1 MLALDSLVLDLIF
14 EANSEIDPEAL
25 VEALGGEEVARNR
38 KILDPD
44 MQDPRFEMEV
54 SPSIPFRRRGE
65 RRLMIIDDSVAPMR
79 ADPRTDPLVPVD
91 LRPEKERLLAMC
103 RTAPIR
109 LGRIFAL
116 GSMADAVLVTKSARD
131 LRAICLLPW
140 ALDPTIDVDGKRRAG
155 QLSQKEFETKLLAF
169 DKRLDELSEADI
181 LSDLGGATMVRD
193 GDLIVVDVLESDGTW
208 DVRKSLAMEDALAAV
223 ERFSIIPG
231 APGGGKPAAPA
242 PQTAHPERGRGVAR
256 PQSKDARAAAK
267 PAPGEPAPAEP
278 AEKPAEKPAPAP
290 APAPAGPPLR
300 ASEIADRVVLVFPRE
315 RFDLDAA
322 SALGRRDYDAVITSA
337 DALPGEVRDRIHRDG
352 AEFVAPVEFLSEV
365 FIDGVPL
372 SRPVFDERSR
382 ELGHGV
388 RALDV
393 HYPRFGPAL
402 LLTTPDGE
410 RFISSLRDEPER
422 VLRVL
427 AEG

>member
-25 VEALGGEEVARNR
+25 VEALGGEDVARTR

-79 ADPRTDPLVPVD
+79 ADPRTDPLVPID

-103 RTAPIR
+103 RIAPIR

-116 GSMADAVLVTKSARD
+116 GSMADAVLVTKTARD

-140 ALDPTIDVDGKRRAG
+140 ALDPTIDVDGKRRSG

-193 GDLIVVDVLESDGTW
+193 GDLIVVDVLEPDGTW

-223 ERFSIIPG
+223 ERFSLIAG
-231 APGGGKPAAPA
+231 APGGSKLETPGPAAA
-242 PQTAHPERGRGVAR
+242 PP
-256 PQSKDARAAAK
+256 RAAAK
-267 PAPGEPAPAEP
+267 
-278 AEKPAEKPAPAP
+278 KPAPAAPKPKPEPKP

-300 ASEIADRVVLVFPRE
+300 ASELADRVVLVFPRE

-382 ELGHGV
+382 EVGQGV

-402 LLTTPDGE
+402 LLATPGGE
-410 RFISSLRDEPER
+410 RFISSLVDQPEG
-422 VLRVL
+422 VLRLL

>member
-1 MLALDSLVLDLIF
+1 MLALDSLVIDLIF
-14 EANSEIDPEAL
+14 EANAEIDPEAL
-25 VEALGGEEVARNR
+25 VAALGGEEIAGTR

-79 ADPRTDPLVPVD
+79 ADPRTDPLIPID
-91 LRPEKERLLAMC
+91 LRPEKERLLEMC

-109 LGRIFAL
+109 MGRIFAL
-116 GSMADAVLVTKSARD
+116 GSMADAVLVAKDARD

-140 ALDPTIDVDGKRRAG
+140 ALDPTIDVNGKRRAG

-169 DKRLDELSEADI
+169 DKRLDELGEAEI
-181 LSDLGGATMVRD
+181 LSNLGGATMVRD
-193 GDLIVVDVLESDGTW
+193 GELIVIDVLEADGTW
-208 DVRKSLAMEDALAAV
+208 DVRKSLAMEDGLAAV
-223 ERFSIIPG
+223 DRFSMIPG
-231 APGGGKPAAPA
+231 APGGSKLVPPGPAAAPPRAAKKPGTTVPPTAKPAAAQAKGP
-242 PQTAHPERGRGVAR
+242 T
-256 PQSKDARAAAK
+256 KAAAGK
-267 PAPGEPAPAEP
+267 PT
-278 AEKPAEKPAPAP
+278 
-290 APAPAGPPLR
+290 PAPAGPPLR
-300 ASEIADRVVLVFPRE
+300 ASQIADRVVLVFPRE

-322 SALGRRDYDAVITSA
+322 SALGRHDYDAVLTSA
-337 DALPGEVRDRIHRDG
+337 DLLPGELRDRIHRDG

-372 SRPVFDERSR
+372 SRPVFDERAR

-402 LLTTPDGE
+402 LLSTADGE
-410 RFISSLRDEPER
+410 RFISSLRDDPEH
-422 VLRVL
+422 VLRIL

>member
-14 EANSEIDPEAL
+14 EANAEIDPETL
-25 VEALGGEEVARNR
+25 VEALGGEEVARTR

-79 ADPRTDPLVPVD
+79 ADPRTDPLVPID

-103 RTAPIR
+103 RIAPIR

-116 GSMADAVLVTKSARD
+116 GSMADAVLVTRSARD

-193 GDLIVVDVLESDGTW
+193 GELLVVDVLEPDGTW
-208 DVRKSLAMEDALAAV
+208 DVRKSLAMEDALAAA
-223 ERFSIIPG
+223 ERFSLIPG
-231 APGGGKPAAPA
+231 APGGSKLATPGPQPA
-242 PQTAHPERGRGVAR
+242 PKTQSARKTQPARKPQPAPGPQPTARPERSPGRTE
-256 PQSKDARAAAK
+256 SKDAAK
-267 PAPGEPAPAEP
+267 PAPA
-278 AEKPAEKPAPAP
+278 K
-290 APAPAGPPLR
+290 PAGPPLR
-300 ASEIADRVVLVFPRE
+300 AVEIAGRVLLVFPRE

-322 SALGRRDYDAVITSA
+322 SALGRRDYDAVLTSA
-337 DALPGEVRDRIHRDG
+337 DPMSGEVRDRIYRDG

-372 SRPVFDERSR
+372 SRPVFDERAR
-382 ELGHGV
+382 ELDHGV

-402 LLTTPDGE
+402 LLTTPDGG
-410 RFISSLRDEPER
+410 RFISSLCDDPED